1 MASVLQLD
9 IIPDCQLCR
18 AIIDGKLDMVHN
30 ILETADSLSDK
41 DDMAVYLLVKYY
53 LQHLTDFAQTSGDG
67 LSLVWKSADIQGGRT
82 RKSVI
87 ELLKTLFKFGLT
99 ANTQHGEETP
109 LLCAVST
116 HDGDLV
122 KVMLENGA
130 DSNIMTPTNKMNAVA
145 LAIILNDAAILKLLL
160 SYGAKVNEPCCQ
172 RLTPLQLSMNKSV
185 QVSKVLLQNGAD
197 VQQVMQ
203 MHGCNEVFVT
213 SPPLIHAVETN
224 NLFLASILLEHGED
238 INQCNGDCT
247 NSPIHF
253 AIQNGNNDMVK
264 LLIQYGAN
272 LNKRNGRGHTPLGM
286 ALHHCKNENI
296 QIIAE
301 TLLAAGCSRTKGSL
315 IEVFQ
320 RHFPPLHIAAFLG
333 TQYHLVILKQLI
345 AMSNQVG
352 KTIPNLN
359 NCSADANGG
368 KQSEEGVLK
377 ADPKYRQSLSNSE
390 RTTDLIVKG
399 QQEFINTQAM
409 DKSTALYMAVLGD
422 NINVAKY
429 LCEKGADPYL
439 TCWHGSLLHA
449 AVMACKRGEELVKFA
464 LQFQLDL
471 NMLNEDGNTCLI
483 LAARNSTSS
492 VCRLLIEHGALL
504 NVRDGRFGETALSAS
519 VYFGFEDNAAMLLSC
534 GADPDV
540 PDSRFN
546 HFVFC
551 NIY

>member
-1 MASVLQLD
+1 MLGITKMAAALQLD
-9 IIPDCQLCR
+9 IIPDCRLCK
-18 AIIDGKLDMVHN
+18 AIIGGDLDIAQN
-30 ILETADSLSDK
+30 LLESTDTSCDNNNL
-41 DDMAVYLLVKYY
+41 AVYLLVKYY
-53 LQHLTDFAQTSGDG
+53 LQYLTDYSQCKGNG
-67 LSLVWKSADIQGGRT
+67 LSIAWKSQEVQSGKL

-87 ELLKTLFKFGLT
+87 DLLKNLFKLGLS
-99 ANTQHGEETP
+99 ANNHHGEETP

-130 DSNIMTPTNKMNAVA
+130 DSNVRTQKNKMNAVA

-160 SYGAKVNEPCCQ
+160 SYGAKVNDPCCQ
-172 RLTPLQLSMNKSV
+172 RLTPLQLSMNKSME
-185 QVSKVLLQNGAD
+185 VSKVLLQNGAD
-197 VQQVMQ
+197 VNQVMQ
-203 MHGCNEVFVT
+203 MHGSNEVFLT

-224 NLFLASILLEHGED
+224 NMFLASILLEHGED
-238 INQCNGDCT
+238 INQCYGDCT

-253 AIQNGNNDMVK
+253 AIQGGNNDMVK

-296 QIIAE
+296 KVIAE

-345 AMSNQVG
+345 AMSDYVKKETSYNVSQ
-352 KTIPNLN
+352 IPGITN
-359 NCSADANGG
+359 NVPGEKS
-368 KQSEEGVLK
+368 SSLK
-377 ADPKYRQSLSNSE
+377 ADSRYRQSLSNSE
-390 RTTDLIVKG
+390 RTTDLINKE
-399 QQEFINTQAM
+399 QQDFINTQAM

-422 NINVAKY
+422 NLNVAKY

-449 AVMACKRGEELVKFA
+449 SVMACRRGEEPAKFA
-464 LQFQLDL
+464 LQFKLDL

-483 LAARNSTSS
+483 LAARNSTAS
-492 VCRLLIEHGALL
+492 VCKLLIENGALL

-540 PDSRFN
+540 PDSR
-546 HFVFC
+546 
-551 NIY
+551 

>member
-1 MASVLQLD
+1 MASALQVD
-9 IIPDCQLCR
+9 VVPDSRLCE
-18 AIIDGKLDMVHN
+18 AIILGDLETAQD
-30 ILETADSLSDK
+30 ILETSESLSDK
-41 DDMAVYLLVKYY
+41 DNSAVYLTVKHY
-53 LQHLTDFAQTSGDG
+53 LQHLTEHSQSNGSG
-67 LSLVWKSADIQGGRT
+67 LSVAWKVNEIVSGKT

-87 ELLKTLFKFGLT
+87 EVLKSLFKFGLT
-99 ANTQHGEETP
+99 ANSLHGEETP
-109 LLCAVST
+109 ILCAVST

-130 DSNIMTPTNKMNAVA
+130 DSNMMTPMNKMNAVA
-145 LAIILNDAAILKLLL
+145 LAIILNDASMLKLLL

-185 QVSKVLLQNGAD
+185 EVSKVLLQNGAD

-203 MHGCNEVFVT
+203 MHGSNEVFIT

-224 NLFLASILLEHGED
+224 NMFLASILLEHGED
-238 INQCNGDCT
+238 INQCYGECT

-272 LNKRNGRGHTPLGM
+272 LNKRNGRGHTPFGM

-296 QIIAE
+296 KVIAE

-320 RHFPPLHIAAFLG
+320 RHFPPLHISAFLG
-333 TQYHLVILKQLI
+333 TQYHLIILKQLI
-345 AMSNQVG
+345 EMSSLVEKDIQSDISSKDASESTFLHNKIIPV
-352 KTIPNLN
+352 KTD
-359 NCSADANGG
+359 S
-368 KQSEEGVLK
+368 
-377 ADPKYRQSLSNSE
+377 KYRQSLSNSE
-390 RTTDLIVKG
+390 RTTDLKVKG
-399 QQEFINTQAM
+399 EQEFINTQAM
-409 DKSTALYMAVLGD
+409 DKSTALYMSVLGD
-422 NINVAKY
+422 NIHVSKY
-429 LCEKGADPYL
+429 LCEKGADPYM

-449 AVMACKRGEELVKFA
+449 SVMACKRGEELVKFA
-464 LQFQLDL
+464 LQFKLDL

-483 LAARNSTSS
+483 LAARNSTAN

-519 VYFGFEDNAAMLLSC
+519 VYFGFEENAAMLLSC

-540 PDSRFN
+540 PDSR
-546 HFVFC
+546 C
-551 NIY
+551 IICC